1 LTTAGRPG
9 EPGGTGDAVS
19 AERSLISKINKDD
32 LQAVAELIESGNVS
46 PVVGQSYA
54 LVETPDAIREPT
66 GHAREKLVIAV

>member
-1 LTTAGRPG
+1 MRW
-9 EPGGTGDAVS
+9 
-19 AERSLISKINKDD
+19 KDD

-46 PVVGQSYA
+46 PVVGRSYA